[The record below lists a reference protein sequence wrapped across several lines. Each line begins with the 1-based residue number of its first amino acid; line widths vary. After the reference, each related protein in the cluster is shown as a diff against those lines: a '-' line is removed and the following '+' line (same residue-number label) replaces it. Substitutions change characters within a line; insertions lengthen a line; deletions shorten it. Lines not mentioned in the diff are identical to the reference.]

1 MPAQSTSILR
11 RAYLPNSSLRCRVQ
25 APHWQR
31 HDPERIMLQ
40 IYWRQQLSVYI
51 LVVDDEPDVEALFR
65 QQFRRDIKTGRFT
78 MEFAPSAPVA
88 LVRAAEIRDP
98 SLILILSDINMPGM
112 SGLEMMTK
120 VRAGPPGCPRY
131 HNPGLWR
138 RRGPPQGA
146 GARRGRPADK
156 THRFFAVAPGDR
168 YEAWASCMT
177 ATILVVDDEPDL
189 EALVLQKF
197 RRQIR
202 DGVVQ
207 FVFAHDGIEAL
218 QSIEQHPH
226 VDMVVSDI
234 NMPRMDGLS
243 LLAKL
248 QEAED
253 KKSTIIVSAYGDMS
267 NIRTAMNRGAFDF
280 LTKPIDFGDLEMTI
294 NKTIRHVEMMREAR
308 RRQAEAER
316 AHASLSRYF
325 SPQIASR
332 LASRGES
339 NGMEVHRREVA
350 TIFTDITS
358 FTSLVETAAP
368 EVLGALLNEY
378 VGGMTDAVF
387 AHEGTVA
394 KIIGDA
400 IQILFNAPGDQP
412 DYATRAIACAHDLDV
427 WAEAFRERWKAKGVN
442 FGVTRIGVHA
452 GSALVGNFGG
462 SRFFDYTAY
471 GDTINTAARLEAA
484 NKFLGTRICV
494 SATVAEGTENFRG
507 RPVGGLM
514 LPGGSEPLP
523 AYDPLPAAAFEEPAT
538 AQYSEAFAKLEAG
551 DTAAMP
557 AFAALV
563 GLHADDALAGFH
575 LRRLLNGA
583 KGVRM
588 QLE

>member
-1 MPAQSTSILR
+1 
-11 RAYLPNSSLRCRVQ
+11 
-25 APHWQR
+25 
-31 HDPERIMLQ
+31 
-40 IYWRQQLSVYI
+40 
-51 LVVDDEPDVEALFR
+51 
-65 QQFRRDIKTGRFT
+65 
-78 MEFAPSAPVA
+78 
-88 LVRAAEIRDP
+88 
-98 SLILILSDINMPGM
+98 
-112 SGLEMMTK
+112 
-120 VRAGPPGCPRY
+120 
-131 HNPGLWR
+131 
-138 RRGPPQGA
+138 
-146 GARRGRPADK
+146 
-156 THRFFAVAPGDR
+156 
-168 YEAWASCMT
+168 MT

-189 EALVLQKF
+189 EALILQKF

-218 QSIEQHPH
+218 QSIEDHPH

-243 LLAKL
+243 LLQKL

-294 NKTIRHVEMMREAR
+294 DKTIRHVEMIRETR

-332 LASRGES
+332 LAADSDS
-339 NGMEVHRREVA
+339 DGMEVHRRDVA
-350 TIFTDITS
+350 AIFTDVTS
-358 FTSLVETAAP
+358 FTSLVETIVP
-368 EVLGALLNEY
+368 ELLGTLLNEY
-378 VGGMTDAVF
+378 MGGMTEIVF

-394 KIIGDA
+394 KIIGDG
-400 IQILFNAPGDQP
+400 IHILFNAPGDQP
-412 DYATRAIACAHDLDV
+412 DYAKRAVACAHDLDA
-427 WAEAFRERWKAKGVN
+427 WAFEFRERWKAKDVS
-442 FGVTRIGVHA
+442 FGATRIGVHA
-452 GSALVGNFGG
+452 GPVLVGNFGG

-484 NKFLGTRICV
+484 NKILGTRICV
-494 SATVAEGTENFRG
+494 SAAVAEATENFQG
-507 RPVGGLM
+507 RPVGDIVLRGR
-514 LPGGSEPLP
+514 SEPLR
-523 AYDPLPAAAFEEPAT
+523 AYEPLEAAIFKGLAT
-538 AQYSEAFAKLEAG
+538 TQYCDAFAKLEAG
-551 DTAAMP
+551 DAAAMP